1 MLPHHMRNWIK
12 LSLIAL
18 IAIATTELYL
28 QRARV
33 GPRAPS
39 GAVAPA
45 FTLPD
50 TSGRDVSLADLRGKV
65 VALNF
70 WATWCGPCQEEIPEL
85 ARVYSVHKDGCFEM
99 LGVAEESGARD
110 QVVAAARKLGVN
122 YPVLLDDEGKAGD
135 AFRIP
140 GYPRTFLIDVDGR
153 IRKVFEGAVERDELE
168 RALAPLLA
176 EAPASCPRA

>member
-1 MLPHHMRNWIK
+1 MLSRRMKNWIK
-12 LSLIAL
+12 LSLLAL

-28 QRARV
+28 QRAR
-33 GPRAPS
+33 GRARVPS
-39 GAVAPA
+39 GVAAPA

-50 TSGRDVSLADLRGKV
+50 TNGRDVSLDALKGRV

-85 ARVYSVHKDGCFEM
+85 AKIYSQHKDKCFEM

-110 QVVAAARKLGVN
+110 QVVAVAHKLGVN

-153 IRKVFEGAVERDELE
+153 IRKVFEGAVEREDLE
-168 RALAPLLA
+168 RALVPLLA